1 MAASRRGGSDLPLVA
16 VLAFLATSLAIA
28 QGTGVPVRTAINRK
42 DAATLATVCMPDAV
56 VIHVDGEH
64 AAGPGGDQQDADGRG
79 GELATDH
86 PLVRYDA
93 SVRQYCMDVGS
104 SSTQGSGSDATVS
117 RYLVVLWRG
126 VQDRKISRVAVALE
140 KQLAARAL
148 STPVGARVARCLMV
162 ARGHARRQRSGRTRS
177 RCEIAGRHPQMAS
190 R

>member
-117 RYLVVLWRG
+117 RYLVVLR
-126 VQDRKISRVAVALE
+126 LE
-140 KQLAARAL
+140 KQVAARAL